1 MLLRYA
7 YSGCN
12 GVSVLLTRNS
22 IFSASRN
29 KKSILNMYQGYAD
42 ITLLEYLS
50 SKTLP
55 IITYTFIENIEKQE
69 GKK

>member
-1 MLLRYA
+1 
-7 YSGCN
+7 
-12 GVSVLLTRNS
+12 
-22 IFSASRN
+22 
-29 KKSILNMYQGYAD
+29 MYQGYAD